1 MNFIDYPWMIKKI
14 FRCYT
19 HTQIFFKFK
28 KVQSFYSKIINTIL
42 YELIVKFC
50 DNVVAI
56 EETMK
61 EYKYFLYLRNN
72 KIRIIKTNEQNL
84 KLQ

>member
-1 MNFIDYPWMIKKI
+1 M
-14 FRCYT
+14 
-19 HTQIFFKFK
+19 
-28 KVQSFYSKIINTIL
+28 IL